1 MASGQ
6 TRHRLELDMKIRQSL
21 FIAYAAFVPLLAAAN
36 SSADTSLP
44 RPAVDVRAWPR
55 MTSPK
60 FGCYVET
67 TFGYRDKRFN
77 CALKKYRNTGD
88 ACKSTKAYYEGPTFP
103 DRLAASVHPL
113 ATKVDLDWEQGRL
126 QMVTVTLKGTWN
138 EADVRKAFGLPRAE
152 GSKLTEAELRSE
164 PGNLMD
170 TSVQY
175 PSSPLAESLAK
186 RPSNPA
192 RGTTAVMLYGFDHM
206 GGGDVDCGGGE

>member
-1 MASGQ
+1 
-6 TRHRLELDMKIRQSL
+6 MKIRESVL
-21 FIAYAAFVPLLAAAN
+21 AVLVAAVPLLAAAN
-36 SSADTSLP
+36 PSSGTP
-44 RPAVDVRAWPR
+44 VPKPTVDVRAWPR
-55 MTSPK
+55 MTSPT

-88 ACKSTKAYYEGPTFP
+88 ACKNTTAYYEGPAFP

-113 ATKVDLDWEQGRL
+113 ATKVELDWEQGRL

-175 PSSPLAESLAK
+175 PSSALDESLAK
-186 RPSNPA
+186 RASNPA

>member
-1 MASGQ
+1 M
-6 TRHRLELDMKIRQSL
+6 TIRESAL
-21 FIAYAAFVPLLAAAN
+21 AVLVAAVPLLAAAN
-36 SSADTSLP
+36 PATTGATLP
-44 RPAVDVRAWPR
+44 KPAVDIRAWPR
-55 MTSPK
+55 MTSPR

-67 TFGYRDKRFN
+67 ALGYRDKRFN

-88 ACKSTKAYYEGPTFP
+88 ACKNTKAYYEGPAFP

-113 ATKVDLDWEQGRL
+113 ATKVDLNWEHGEL

-138 EADVRKAFGLPRAE
+138 ATEVRKAFGLPRAE
-152 GSKLTEAELRSE
+152 GSKLTEAELRSQ
-164 PGNLMD
+164 PGNVMD

-175 PSSPLAESLAK
+175 PSDALDESLAK

-206 GGGDVDCGGGE
+206 GAGDVDCGEGG

>member
-1 MASGQ
+1 M
-6 TRHRLELDMKIRQSL
+6 ELDMKIRKPL
-21 FIAYAAFVPLLAAAN
+21 FVAYVAFVPLLAAAN
-36 SSADTSLP
+36 SSTDTALP
-44 RPAVDVRAWPR
+44 RPTVDVRAWPR
-55 MTSPK
+55 MTSPT

-67 TFGYRDKRFN
+67 TFGYRDKSFN

-88 ACKSTKAYYEGPTFP
+88 ACKNTTAYYEGPAFP

-113 ATKVDLDWEQGRL
+113 ATKVELDWEQGRL

-175 PSSPLAESLAK
+175 SSSALDESLAK
-186 RPSNPA
+186 RASNPA

-206 GGGDVDCGGGE
+206 GGGDVDCGGGA

>member
-1 MASGQ
+1 
-6 TRHRLELDMKIRQSL
+6 MKIRESVL
-21 FIAYAAFVPLLAAAN
+21 AVLVAAVPLLAAAN
-36 SSADTSLP
+36 PSSGTLLP
-44 RPAVDVRAWPR
+44 KPSVDVRAWPR

-88 ACKSTKAYYEGPTFP
+88 ACGNTKAYYEGPVFP

-113 ATKVDLDWEQGRL
+113 ATKVELDWEHGDL

-152 GSKLTEAELRSE
+152 ARQLTDAELRLA

-175 PSSPLAESLAK
+175 PSSPLDESLAK

-206 GGGDVDCGGGE
+206 GAGDADCGGGE

>member
-1 MASGQ
+1 M
-6 TRHRLELDMKIRQSL
+6 TIRESVL
-21 FIAYAAFVPLLAAAN
+21 AVLVAAVPLLAAAN
-36 SSADTSLP
+36 PSSGTLLPKPTADI
-44 RPAVDVRAWPR
+44 RALPR

-67 TFGYRDKRFN
+67 SFGYRDKRFN
-77 CALKKYRNTGD
+77 CALKQYRNTGD
-88 ACKSTKAYYEGPTFP
+88 ACKNTKAYYEGPAFP

-175 PSSPLAESLAK
+175 PSSPLDESLAK

>member
-1 MASGQ
+1 
-6 TRHRLELDMKIRQSL
+6 MKIRESVL
-21 FIAYAAFVPLLAAAN
+21 AVLVAAVPLLAAAN
-36 SSADTSLP
+36 PSSGTPLP
-44 RPAVDVRAWPR
+44 KPTVDVRTWPR

-88 ACKSTKAYYEGPTFP
+88 ACGNTKVYNEGPAFP

-113 ATKVDLDWEQGRL
+113 ATKVELDWEHGDL

-152 GSKLTEAELRSE
+152 GRKLTEAELHSA
-164 PGNLMD
+164 PDNLMD

-175 PSSPLAESLAK
+175 PSAPLDESLAK

-206 GGGDVDCGGGE
+206 GAGDADCGGGE

>member
-1 MASGQ
+1 
-6 TRHRLELDMKIRQSL
+6 MKIRESVL
-21 FIAYAAFVPLLAAAN
+21 AVLVTAVPLLAAAN
-36 SSADTSLP
+36 PSSGTPLP
-44 RPAVDVRAWPR
+44 KPTVDVRAWPR

-88 ACKSTKAYYEGPTFP
+88 ACKNTTAYYEGPALP

-113 ATKVDLDWEQGRL
+113 ATKVELDWEQGRL

-138 EADVRKAFGLPRAE
+138 EADVRKAFGLPHAE
-152 GSKLTEAELRSE
+152 GSKLTEAELRTE

-175 PSSPLAESLAK
+175 PSAPLDQSLAK

>member
-1 MASGQ
+1 
-6 TRHRLELDMKIRQSL
+6 MKIRESVL
-21 FIAYAAFVPLLAAAN
+21 AVLVAAVPLLAAAN
-36 SSADTSLP
+36 PSSGTP
-44 RPAVDVRAWPR
+44 VPKPTVDVRAWPR
-55 MTSPK
+55 MTSPT

-88 ACKSTKAYYEGPTFP
+88 ACKNTTAYYEGPAFP

-113 ATKVDLDWEQGRL
+113 ATKVELDWEQGRL

-152 GSKLTEAELRSE
+152 GSKLTEAELRSA

-175 PSSPLAESLAK
+175 PSSALDESLAK
-186 RPSNPA
+186 RASNPA

>member
-1 MASGQ
+1 M
-6 TRHRLELDMKIRQSL
+6 D
-21 FIAYAAFVPLLAAAN
+21 
-36 SSADTSLP
+36 
-44 RPAVDVRAWPR
+44 
-55 MTSPK
+55 
-60 FGCYVET
+60 
-67 TFGYRDKRFN
+67 
-77 CALKKYRNTGD
+77 
-88 ACKSTKAYYEGPTFP
+88 
-103 DRLAASVHPL
+103 PL
-113 ATKVDLDWEQGRL
+113 ATKVELDWEQGRL

-175 PSSPLAESLAK
+175 PSSALDESLAK
-186 RPSNPA
+186 RASNPA

>member
-1 MASGQ
+1 
-6 TRHRLELDMKIRQSL
+6 MKIRESVL
-21 FIAYAAFVPLLAAAN
+21 AVLVAAVPLLAAAN
-36 SSADTSLP
+36 PSSGTPLP
-44 RPAVDVRAWPR
+44 KPSVDVRAWPR
-55 MTSPK
+55 MASPK

-67 TFGYRDKRFN
+67 TFGYPDKRFN

-88 ACKSTKAYYEGPTFP
+88 ACGNTKAYYEGPVFP

-113 ATKVDLDWEQGRL
+113 ATKVELDWEHGDL

-152 GSKLTEAELRSE
+152 ARQLTDAELRSA

-175 PSSPLAESLAK
+175 PSSPLDESLAK

-206 GGGDVDCGGGE
+206 GAGDADCGGGE

>member
-1 MASGQ
+1 
-6 TRHRLELDMKIRQSL
+6 MKIRESVL
-21 FIAYAAFVPLLAAAN
+21 AVLVAAVPLLAAAN
-36 SSADTSLP
+36 PSSGTP
-44 RPAVDVRAWPR
+44 VPKPTVDVRAWPR
-55 MTSPK
+55 MTSPT

-88 ACKSTKAYYEGPTFP
+88 ACKNTKAYYEGPAFP

-113 ATKVDLDWEQGRL
+113 ATKVELDWEQGRL

-152 GSKLTEAELRSE
+152 GSKLTEAELRSG

-175 PSSPLAESLAK
+175 PSSALDESLAK
-186 RPSNPA
+186 RASNPA